1 MRHIIYLIACPM
13 AMLFANAGHA
23 QGSDTRPQ
31 GFSVHDLDGDG
42 SLSISEYAALREHC
56 RTRRGARGQALCNP
70 GRLLPFVLLDSDGDG
85 RIAEAEL
92 LDTLGA
98 RHRYRRGW

>member
-1 MRHIIYLIACPM
+1 MRHIIYPLIYLIVC
-13 AMLFANAGHA
+13 LFANAGHA
-23 QGSDTRPQ
+23 QGSDTRPP

-70 GRLLPFVLLDSDGDG
+70 SRLLPFELLDSDGDG

-92 LDTLGA
+92 LDALGA